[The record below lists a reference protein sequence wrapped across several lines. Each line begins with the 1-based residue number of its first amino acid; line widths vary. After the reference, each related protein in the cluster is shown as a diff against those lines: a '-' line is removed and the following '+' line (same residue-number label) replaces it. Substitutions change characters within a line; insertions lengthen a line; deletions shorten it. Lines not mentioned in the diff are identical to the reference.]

1 MENVATAIAPVSDAV
16 NQTEPSSTPAIVNR
30 LTPLVNKVMSDF
42 EKAVTTRQPIENK
55 MIEAVYAMENSYT
68 EKKLMQ
74 IRSDSGGSEVF
85 VPLTNIK
92 VRAGKAWLTDI
103 YANDEDVFALE
114 PTPLPD
120 LPDEVEIQIQNRV
133 NQMVMSVLSRIGGTL
148 DPDVVDEYKQ
158 RMKDEY
164 LKEIEE
170 RAKKLAEVEQK
181 RIYDQ
186 FVQGGFYEA
195 FNKILYDIVLFPVAI
210 MKGPVFRKERL
221 FVSSNKQVVET
232 VIPTYNRVNPLD
244 IYPSPIATDIDSDY
258 IIEILHLT
266 PADLYNLIG
275 VEGFNAEA
283 IREVLGSYHGGYLS
297 VPSTSNTLTARNI
310 LEGKNYFRGDLI
322 DVIEY
327 WGSIKGETLLDEGLD
342 LGDIDSLAYYNIC
355 VWIANNKVIKAML
368 NPDPLGKKPYSKTS
382 FIEVPDSFWGLS
394 VADVL
399 KPIQDAVNALARA
412 SINNAVMTSGPIIE
426 RNIDRINATA
436 QKQIYPFMVIDAH
449 ESAMN
454 SAPAVRVYN
463 VTPTAQQTLLI
474 MQLFQKMADEY
485 SGIPSYSH
493 GDVVVGGAGRTASGL
508 SMLQAN
514 ASRGIK
520 DVVANID
527 RNIIEPVVKR
537 QYYFNISYLV
547 DYPSD
552 VPDLQIRAKG
562 IASLYEKQAQATRM
576 LEFLQITSNPVD
588 NQLIGVEGRKY
599 MLETIAKNVGIDAD
613 KIFTGNPELQQMMQ
627 AITNNQ
633 SQIPAPSEPPAN
645 PVNPM
650 AQELG
655 QGVNQF
661 IKENG

>member
-1 MENVATAIAPVSDAV
+1 MENSLATAITPISDNPVA
-16 NQTEPSSTPAIVNR
+16 QQERTPEPSISYR

-42 EKAVTTRQPIENK
+42 EKAFTARHPIEDR
-55 MIEAVYAMENSYT
+55 MIEAIYAMENSYT

-103 YANDEDVFALE
+103 YANDEDIFTLE

-120 LPDEVEIQIQNRV
+120 LPDEVEQKLQAKLAE
-133 NQMVMSVLSRIGGTL
+133 MASSVLSLGGML
-148 DPDVVDEYKQ
+148 DPDAVDEYKQ
-158 RMKDEY
+158 RLKEEY
-164 LKEIEE
+164 LKEIED
-170 RAKKLAEVEQK
+170 RARRLAEVEQK

-195 FNKILYDIVLFPVAI
+195 FNKILYDVVLFPIAI

-221 FVSSNKQVVET
+221 FVSSNKDVVET
-232 VIPTYNRVNPLD
+232 VIPSYNRVNPLD

-266 PADLYNLIG
+266 PSDLYNLIG

-283 IREVLGSYHGGYLS
+283 IREVLGSYQGGYLS
-297 VPSTSNTLTARNI
+297 IPSTLNTLTVRNR
-310 LEGKNYFRGDLI
+310 LEGKNYLWGDLI

-327 WGSIKGETLLDEGLD
+327 WGSVKGELLLNEGINIENLD
-342 LGDIDSLAYYNIC
+342 PIAYYNIC

-412 SINNAVMTSGPIIE
+412 SINNAVMSSGPIIE
-426 RNIDRINATA
+426 RNIDRINATT
-436 QKQIYPFMVIDAH
+436 QKQIYPFMIIDAH

-485 SGIPSYSH
+485 SGIPSYAH
-493 GDVVVGGAGRTASGL
+493 GDVTVGGSGRTASGL

-552 VPDLQIRAKG
+552 VPDLQISAKG

-588 NQLIGVEGRKY
+588 TQLIGAEGRKY

-613 KIFTGNPELQQMMQ
+613 KVFANNPELQQMMQ
-627 AITNNQ
+627 AINNQ
-633 SQIPAPSEPPAN
+633 NQTPAPSEPPAN

-661 IKENG
+661 IKENR